1 MCSDFYR
8 IARLEK
14 KPLFCAVAS
23 VKVTYNYVLDK
34 YNETYLLFNKMY
46 CREQLYSDYVYK
58 GTLEQE

>member
-8 IARLEK
+8 IARLDM

-23 VKVTYNYVLDK
+23 VKVTYYVLDK

-58 GTLEQE
+58 ETLEQE

>member
-1 MCSDFYR
+1 M
-8 IARLEK
+8 

-23 VKVTYNYVLDK
+23 VKVTYYVLDK

-58 GTLEQE
+58 ETLEQE